1 MQIEEYREQ
10 LKRIRKR
17 MFQTGIGGADID
29 DGVYGYP
36 EERGY
41 EGGGP
46 KGILYKYAHPACN
59 MIKDEAAF
67 CVYPVSYTHLT
78 LPTNREV

>member
-1 MQIEEYREQ
+1 
-10 LKRIRKR
+10 

-29 DGVYGYP
+29 DGDYGYP
-36 EERGY
+36 HGKGY

-59 MIKDEAAF
+59 MIKNE
-67 CVYPVSYTHLT
+67 
-78 LPTNREV
+78 